1 MIDVKSSEHII
12 GIVTGK
18 IGLESD
24 ICQDVMNVLIFIDR
38 GFSCR
43 PLFGRGISIIYS
55 DKKFSDSLTIVKTL
69 LQHSIKGF
77 WIIPIDVV
85 CRASYEDIAHCS
97 LELILTKRIDR
108 YPPKILGK
116 CRKRGNYIDSCSSLL
131 RYVGNY
137 IEMIGIGEVDFK
149 RYEYILRIEII
160 DNIAGI
166 SIYRRDLE
174 SLFRIKS
181 I

>member
-18 IGLESD
+18 IGLEND
-24 ICQDVMNVLIFIDR
+24 ICQDIMNVLIFIDR

-43 PLFGRGISIIYS
+43 PLLGRGISIIYS
-55 DKKFSDSLTIVKTL
+55 DKKLSDTLTIVRTL
-69 LQHSIKGF
+69 VQHNIKGF
-77 WIIPIDVV
+77 WIIPIDIV

-97 LELILTKRIDR
+97 LELILTKRINR
-108 YPPKILGK
+108 YPIRILGK

-131 RYVGNY
+131 KYVGSY
-137 IEMIGIGEVDFK
+137 IEMIGIVEVDFQK
-149 RYEYILRIEII
+149 YEYILRIEVI

-166 SIYRRDLE
+166 SIYRRDIE

-181 I
+181 M